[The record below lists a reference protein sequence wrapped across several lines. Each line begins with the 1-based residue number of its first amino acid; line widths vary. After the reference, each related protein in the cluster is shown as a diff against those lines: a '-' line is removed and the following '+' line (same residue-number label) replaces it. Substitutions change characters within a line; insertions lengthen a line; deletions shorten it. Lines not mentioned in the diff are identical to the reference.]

1 MSKER
6 PDETLQEEKG
16 YIPASPVKRTLA
28 WIGLAYALLFLALTT
43 YYFYTGSMLGNLGP
57 LLAVPGLI
65 GLGALS
71 LVSWRSTGRPKK
83 GGGLAAGPAVLGRRP
98 GLSAHGAC
106 GPAVQF
112 RRCLWRMTA
121 REDMIWNN

>member
-1 MSKER
+1 MPKER
-6 PDETLQEEKG
+6 PDETPQEEKG
-16 YIPASPVKRTLA
+16 YTPASPVKRTLA

-71 LVSWRSTGRPKK
+71 LVSWRTTGRPKR
-83 GGGLAAGPAVLGRRP
+83 GPPGCWPCCAGPPPWSLCPWALWACCP
-98 GLSAHGAC
+98 ISA
-106 GPAVQF
+106 
-112 RRCLWRMTA
+112 
-121 REDMIWNN
+121 

>member
-1 MSKER
+1 MPKER
-6 PDETLQEEKG
+6 PDETPHEELG
-16 YIPASPVKRTLA
+16 YTPASPVKRTLA

-65 GLGALS
+65 GLGILS
-71 LVSWRSTGRPKK
+71 LVSWKTTGRPKRACM
-83 GGGLAAGPAVLGRRP
+83 AAGPAVLGRRP

-112 RRCLWRMTA
+112 RRRLYRVTA

>member
-57 LLAVPGLI
+57 LLAVPGRP
-65 GLGALS
+65 
-71 LVSWRSTGRPKK
+71 VSGQLEEHRTAQK

>member
-43 YYFYTGSMLGNLGP
+43 YYFYTGSMLGNLGAP
-57 LLAVPGLI
+57 AGRPRRST
-65 GLGALS
+65 GAPS

-83 GGGLAAGPAVLGRRP
+83 GACRLLVLLCWAAAWSLCP
-98 GLSAHGAC
+98 GAC
-106 GPAVQF
+106 GLAVQF

-121 REDMIWNN
+121 GRM

>member
-6 PDETLQEEKG
+6 PDETPQEEQG
-16 YIPASPVKRTLA
+16 YTPASPVKRTLA

-43 YYFYTGSMLGNLGP
+43 YYFYTGSMLENLGP
-57 LLAVPGLI
+57 LVGCPRPDRSGNSV
-65 GLGALS
+65 LS
-71 LVSWRSTGRPKK
+71 QLEEHWTAKK

-106 GPAVQF
+106 GSTVQF
-112 RRCLWRMTA
+112 WRGLYCVTA
-121 REDMIWNN
+121 WEDRIWNN

>member
-1 MSKER
+1 MPKER
-6 PDETLQEEKG
+6 PDETPQEEKG
-16 YIPASPVKRTLA
+16 YTPASPVKRTLA

-71 LVSWRSTGRPKK
+71 LVSWRTTGRPKK
-83 GGGLAAGPAVLGRRP
+83 GAAWLLALLCWASSQAWRRWTSSPRRLTALRRSWRSMGGCCWKKIR
-98 GLSAHGAC
+98 
-106 GPAVQF
+106 
-112 RRCLWRMTA
+112 
-121 REDMIWNN
+121 